1 MGCRFAYFH
10 HRLIGII
17 LPLTHLTIL
26 ALIQGLTEFLPISS
40 SGHLIIFPKLLDWQD
55 QGITIDVAVHAG
67 SLLAVL
73 IFLWR
78 DIGRI
83 LSELSHL
90 ARSGRSSA
98 PPLLYLLLIA
108 SLPLIV
114 VGFLVSTV
122 MQDLTRSIEVIG
134 WATILFG
141 VLLGFS
147 DRMGMTLN
155 RFQHMKY
162 FDAFLIGLAQILA
175 LIPGASRA
183 GVTITAARFLGYERA
198 SAARFSLL
206 LAIPAILGASVL
218 KGLDIF
224 FSDNVN
230 LGIDFLIAASIS
242 FCAALTSISIM
253 MKWLNRAGF
262 MPFVVYRII
271 MGALLLAWVYL

>member
-1 MGCRFAYFH
+1 M
-10 HRLIGII
+10 
-17 LPLTHLTIL
+17 PLTHLTIL

-83 LSELSHL
+83 LLELSHL

-108 SLPLIV
+108 SVPLIV

-122 MQDLTRSIEVIG
+122 MQDLTRNIEVIG

-141 VLLGFS
+141 ILLGFS
-147 DRMGMTLN
+147 DRIGMTLN

-162 FDAFLIGLAQILA
+162 FDALLIGFAQILA

-206 LAIPAILGASVL
+206 LAIPAILGGSVL

-224 FSDNVN
+224 FSDDVN
-230 LGIDFLIAASIS
+230 LGIDFLIAAGIS
-242 FCAALTSISIM
+242 FCAALASISIM

-262 MPFVVYRII
+262 MPFVAYRII

>member
-1 MGCRFAYFH
+1 M
-10 HRLIGII
+10 
-17 LPLTHLTIL
+17 PLTHLTIL

-83 LSELSHL
+83 LLELGHL
-90 ARSGRSSA
+90 ARPESSVT
-98 PPLLYLLLIA
+98 PPLLHLLLVA
-108 SLPLIV
+108 SVPLIII
-114 VGFLVSTV
+114 GFLVSTV
-122 MQDLTRSIEVIG
+122 MQDLTRNIEVIG
-134 WATILFG
+134 WATLLFG
-141 VLLGFS
+141 ILLGFS
-147 DRMGMTLN
+147 DRIGMTLN
-155 RFQHMKY
+155 RFHHMRY

-183 GVTITAARFLGYERA
+183 GVTITAARFLGFERA

-206 LAIPAILGASVL
+206 LAIPAILGASFL

-224 FSDNVN
+224 LSNNVT
-230 LGIDFLIAASIS
+230 LGIDFLIAAGIS
-242 FCAALTSISIM
+242 FCAALASISIM
-253 MKWLNRAGF
+253 MKWLDRAGF

-271 MGALLLAWVYL
+271 MGVLLLAWVYL

>member
-1 MGCRFAYFH
+1 M
-10 HRLIGII
+10 
-17 LPLTHLTIL
+17 PLTHLTIL

-83 LSELSHL
+83 LLELGQL
-90 ARSGRSSA
+90 TRPGRPSA
-98 PPLLYLLLIA
+98 PPLLHLLLVA
-108 SLPLIV
+108 SVPVLV

-122 MQDLTRSIEVIG
+122 MQDLTRNIEVIG
-134 WATILFG
+134 WATLLFG
-141 VLLGFS
+141 ILLGFS

-155 RFQHMKY
+155 RFQHMRY
-162 FDAFLIGLAQILA
+162 FDALLIGLAQILA

-224 FSDNVN
+224 LSNNVN
-230 LGIDFLIAASIS
+230 LGIDFLIAAGIS
-242 FCAALTSISIM
+242 FCAALASISIM

>member
-1 MGCRFAYFH
+1 MGCRLAYFH

-108 SLPLIV
+108 SFPLML

>member
-1 MGCRFAYFH
+1 M
-10 HRLIGII
+10 
-17 LPLTHLTIL
+17 PLTHLTIL

-83 LSELSHL
+83 LLELGQL
-90 ARSGRSSA
+90 ARPGRPSA
-98 PPLLYLLLIA
+98 PPLLHLLLVA
-108 SLPLIV
+108 SVPVLV

-122 MQDLTRSIEVIG
+122 MQDLTRNIEVIG
-134 WATILFG
+134 WATLLFG
-141 VLLGFS
+141 ILLGFS

-155 RFQHMKY
+155 RFQHMRY
-162 FDAFLIGLAQILA
+162 FDALLIGLAQILA

-183 GVTITAARFLGYERA
+183 GVTITAARFLGFERA

-206 LAIPAILGASVL
+206 LSIPAILGASFL

-224 FSDNVN
+224 LSNNVN
-230 LGIDFLIAASIS
+230 LGIDFLIAAGIS
-242 FCAALTSISIM
+242 FCAALASISIM

-271 MGALLLAWVYL
+271 MGVLLLAWVYL

>member
-1 MGCRFAYFH
+1 M
-10 HRLIGII
+10 
-17 LPLTHLTIL
+17 PLTHLTIL

-83 LSELSHL
+83 LLELSHL
-90 ARSGRSSA
+90 TRSGRSGA

-108 SLPLIV
+108 SIPLIV

-122 MQDLTRSIEVIG
+122 MQDLTRNIEVIG

-141 VLLGFS
+141 ILLGFS
-147 DRMGMTLN
+147 DRIGMTLN

-162 FDAFLIGLAQILA
+162 FDALLIGFAQILA

-206 LAIPAILGASVL
+206 LAIPAILGASIL

-224 FSDNVN
+224 LSNNVN
-230 LGIDFLIAASIS
+230 LGIDFLIAAGIS
-242 FCAALTSISIM
+242 FCAALASISIM

>member
-1 MGCRFAYFH
+1 M
-10 HRLIGII
+10 
-17 LPLTHLTIL
+17 PLTHLTIL

-83 LSELSHL
+83 LLELTHL
-90 ARSGRSSA
+90 ARPGGSST

-108 SLPLIV
+108 SIPLIV

-122 MQDLTRSIEVIG
+122 MQDLTRNIEVIG

-141 VLLGFS
+141 ILLGFS
-147 DRMGMTLN
+147 DRIGMTLN

-224 FSDNVN
+224 FSNYVN
-230 LGIDFLIAASIS
+230 LGIDFLIAAGIS
-242 FCAALTSISIM
+242 FCAALASISIM

-262 MPFVVYRII
+262 MPFVAYRII

>member
-1 MGCRFAYFH
+1 M
-10 HRLIGII
+10 
-17 LPLTHLTIL
+17 PLTHLTIL

-40 SGHLIIFPKLLDWQD
+40 SGHLIIFPKLLNWQD

-83 LSELSHL
+83 LLELGQL
-90 ARSGRSSA
+90 ARPGRPSA
-98 PPLLYLLLIA
+98 PPLLHLLLVA
-108 SLPLIV
+108 SVPVIV

-122 MQDLTRSIEVIG
+122 MQDLTRNIEVIG
-134 WATILFG
+134 WSTLLFG
-141 VLLGFS
+141 ILLGFS
-147 DRMGMTLN
+147 DRIGMTMN
-155 RFQHMKY
+155 RFQHMRY
-162 FDAFLIGLAQILA
+162 LDALLIGLAQILA

-224 FSDNVN
+224 LSNNVN
-230 LGIDFLIAASIS
+230 LGIDFLIAAGIS
-242 FCAALTSISIM
+242 FCAALASISIM

>member
-1 MGCRFAYFH
+1 M
-10 HRLIGII
+10 
-17 LPLTHLTIL
+17 PLTHLTIL

-40 SGHLIIFPKLLDWQD
+40 SGHLIIFPKLLGWQD

-78 DIGRI
+78 DIWRI
-83 LSELSHL
+83 LLELGHL
-90 ARSGRSSA
+90 ARPGSSVT
-98 PPLLYLLLIA
+98 PPLLHLLLVA
-108 SLPLIV
+108 SVPLIII
-114 VGFLVSTV
+114 GFLVSTV
-122 MQDLTRSIEVIG
+122 MQDLTRNIEVIG
-134 WATILFG
+134 WATLLFG
-141 VLLGFS
+141 ILLGFS
-147 DRMGMTLN
+147 DRIGMTLN
-155 RFQHMKY
+155 RFQHMRY

-183 GVTITAARFLGYERA
+183 GVTITAARFLGFERA

-206 LAIPAILGASVL
+206 LAIPAILGASFL

-224 FSDNVN
+224 LSNNVT
-230 LGIDFLIAASIS
+230 LGIDFLIAAGIS
-242 FCAALTSISIM
+242 FCAALASISIM

>member
-1 MGCRFAYFH
+1 M
-10 HRLIGII
+10 
-17 LPLTHLTIL
+17 PLTHLTIL

-83 LSELSHL
+83 LLELGQL
-90 ARSGRSSA
+90 ARPGRPSA
-98 PPLLYLLLIA
+98 PPLLHLLLVA
-108 SLPLIV
+108 SVPLLV

-122 MQDLTRSIEVIG
+122 MQDLTRNIEVIG
-134 WATILFG
+134 WATLLFG
-141 VLLGFS
+141 ILLGFS

-155 RFQHMKY
+155 RFQHMRY
-162 FDAFLIGLAQILA
+162 FDALLIGLAQILA

-224 FSDNVN
+224 LSNNVN
-230 LGIDFLIAASIS
+230 LGIDFLIAAGIS
-242 FCAALTSISIM
+242 FCAALASISIM

-271 MGALLLAWVYL
+271 MGVLLLAWVYL

>member
-1 MGCRFAYFH
+1 M
-10 HRLIGII
+10 
-17 LPLTHLTIL
+17 PLTHLTIL

-83 LSELSHL
+83 LLELGQL
-90 ARSGRSSA
+90 ARPGRPSA
-98 PPLLYLLLIA
+98 PPLLHLLLVA
-108 SLPLIV
+108 SVPLLV

-122 MQDLTRSIEVIG
+122 MQDLTRNIEVIG
-134 WATILFG
+134 WATLLFG
-141 VLLGFS
+141 ILLGFS
-147 DRMGMTLN
+147 DRIGMTLN
-155 RFQHMKY
+155 RFQHMRY
-162 FDAFLIGLAQILA
+162 FDALLIGLAQILA

-224 FSDNVN
+224 LSNNVN
-230 LGIDFLIAASIS
+230 LGIDFLIAAGIS
-242 FCAALTSISIM
+242 FCAALASISIM

-271 MGALLLAWVYL
+271 MGTLLLAWVYL

>member
-1 MGCRFAYFH
+1 M
-10 HRLIGII
+10 
-17 LPLTHLTIL
+17 PLTHLTIL

-83 LSELSHL
+83 LLELGQL
-90 ARSGRSSA
+90 ARPGRPSA
-98 PPLLYLLLIA
+98 PPLLHLLLVA
-108 SLPLIV
+108 SVPVLV

-122 MQDLTRSIEVIG
+122 MQDLTRNIEVIG
-134 WATILFG
+134 WATLLFG
-141 VLLGFS
+141 ILLGFS

-155 RFQHMKY
+155 RFQHMRY
-162 FDAFLIGLAQILA
+162 FDALLIGLAQILA

-224 FSDNVN
+224 LSNNVN
-230 LGIDFLIAASIS
+230 LGIDFLIAAGIS
-242 FCAALTSISIM
+242 FCAALASISIM

-262 MPFVVYRII
+262 MPFVIYRII

>member
-1 MGCRFAYFH
+1 M
-10 HRLIGII
+10 
-17 LPLTHLTIL
+17 PLTHLTIL

-40 SGHLIIFPKLLDWQD
+40 SGHLIIFPKLLNWQD

-83 LSELSHL
+83 LLELGQL
-90 ARSGRSSA
+90 ARPGRPSA
-98 PPLLYLLLIA
+98 PPLLHLLLVA
-108 SLPLIV
+108 SVPVIV

-122 MQDLTRSIEVIG
+122 MQDLTRNIEVIG
-134 WATILFG
+134 WSTLLFG
-141 VLLGFS
+141 ILLGFS
-147 DRMGMTLN
+147 DRIGMTLN
-155 RFQHMKY
+155 RFQHMRY
-162 FDAFLIGLAQILA
+162 LDALLIGLAQILA

-224 FSDNVN
+224 LSNNVN
-230 LGIDFLIAASIS
+230 LGIDFLIAAGIS
-242 FCAALTSISIM
+242 FCAALASISIM

>member
-1 MGCRFAYFH
+1 M
-10 HRLIGII
+10 
-17 LPLTHLTIL
+17 PLTHLTIL

-83 LSELSHL
+83 LLELGHL
-90 ARSGRSSA
+90 ARPGGSSA

-108 SLPLIV
+108 SMPLIV

-122 MQDLTRSIEVIG
+122 MQDLTRNIEVIG

-141 VLLGFS
+141 ILLGFS

-162 FDAFLIGLAQILA
+162 FDALLIGLCSNTCIN
-175 LIPGASRA
+175 PWS
-183 GVTITAARFLGYERA
+183 
-198 SAARFSLL
+198 
-206 LAIPAILGASVL
+206 
-218 KGLDIF
+218 
-224 FSDNVN
+224 
-230 LGIDFLIAASIS
+230 
-242 FCAALTSISIM
+242 
-253 MKWLNRAGF
+253 
-262 MPFVVYRII
+262 
-271 MGALLLAWVYL
+271 

>member
-1 MGCRFAYFH
+1 M
-10 HRLIGII
+10 
-17 LPLTHLTIL
+17 PLTHLTIL

-83 LSELSHL
+83 LLELGQL
-90 ARSGRSSA
+90 ARPGRPSA
-98 PPLLYLLLIA
+98 PPLLHLLLVA
-108 SLPLIV
+108 SVPVLV

-122 MQDLTRSIEVIG
+122 MQDLTRNIEVIG
-134 WATILFG
+134 WATLLFG
-141 VLLGFS
+141 ILLGFS
-147 DRMGMTLN
+147 DRIGMTLN
-155 RFQHMKY
+155 RFQHMRY
-162 FDAFLIGLAQILA
+162 FDALLIGLAQILA

-206 LAIPAILGASVL
+206 LAIPAILGASFL

-224 FSDNVN
+224 LSNNVT
-230 LGIDFLIAASIS
+230 LGIDFLIAAGIS
-242 FCAALTSISIM
+242 FCAALASISIM

>member
-1 MGCRFAYFH
+1 M
-10 HRLIGII
+10 
-17 LPLTHLTIL
+17 PLTHLTIL

-83 LSELSHL
+83 LLELGQL
-90 ARSGRSSA
+90 ARPGRPSA
-98 PPLLYLLLIA
+98 PPLLHLLLVA
-108 SLPLIV
+108 SVPLLV

-122 MQDLTRSIEVIG
+122 MQDLTRNIEAIG
-134 WATILFG
+134 WATLLFG
-141 VLLGFS
+141 ILLGFS
-147 DRMGMTLN
+147 DRIGMTLN
-155 RFQHMKY
+155 RFQHMRY

-175 LIPGASRA
+175 LIPGVSRA
-183 GVTITAARFLGYERA
+183 GVTITAARFLGFERA

-206 LAIPAILGASVL
+206 LSIPAILGASFL

-224 FSDNVN
+224 LSNNVN
-230 LGIDFLIAASIS
+230 LGIDFLIAAGVS
-242 FCAALTSISIM
+242 FCAALASISIM

-271 MGALLLAWVYL
+271 MGVLLLAWVYL

>member
-1 MGCRFAYFH
+1 M
-10 HRLIGII
+10 
-17 LPLTHLTIL
+17 PLTHLTIL

-83 LSELSHL
+83 LLELGQL
-90 ARSGRSSA
+90 ARPGRPSA
-98 PPLLYLLLIA
+98 PPLLHLLLVA
-108 SLPLIV
+108 SVPVLV

-122 MQDLTRSIEVIG
+122 MQDLTRNIEVIG
-134 WATILFG
+134 WATLLFG
-141 VLLGFS
+141 ILLGFS
-147 DRMGMTLN
+147 DRIGMTLN
-155 RFQHMKY
+155 RFQHMRY
-162 FDAFLIGLAQILA
+162 FDALLIGLAQILA

-224 FSDNVN
+224 LSNNVN
-230 LGIDFLIAASIS
+230 LGIDFLIAAGIS
-242 FCAALTSISIM
+242 FCAALASISIM

-271 MGALLLAWVYL
+271 VGALLLAWVYL

>member
-1 MGCRFAYFH
+1 M
-10 HRLIGII
+10 
-17 LPLTHLTIL
+17 PLTHLTIL

-40 SGHLIIFPKLLDWQD
+40 SGHLIIFPKLLNWQD

-83 LSELSHL
+83 LLELGQL
-90 ARSGRSSA
+90 ARPGRPSA
-98 PPLLYLLLIA
+98 PPLLHLLLVA
-108 SLPLIV
+108 SVPVIV

-122 MQDLTRSIEVIG
+122 MQDLTRNIEVIG
-134 WATILFG
+134 WSTLLFG
-141 VLLGFS
+141 ILLGFS
-147 DRMGMTLN
+147 DRIGMTLN
-155 RFQHMKY
+155 RFQHMRY
-162 FDAFLIGLAQILA
+162 FDAILIGLAQILA

-224 FSDNVN
+224 LSNNVN
-230 LGIDFLIAASIS
+230 LGIDFLIAAGIS
-242 FCAALTSISIM
+242 FCAALASISIM

-271 MGALLLAWVYL
+271 VGALLLAWVYL

>member
-1 MGCRFAYFH
+1 M
-10 HRLIGII
+10 
-17 LPLTHLTIL
+17 PLTHLTIL

-83 LSELSHL
+83 LLELGQL
-90 ARSGRSSA
+90 ARPGRPSA
-98 PPLLYLLLIA
+98 PPLLHLLLVA
-108 SLPLIV
+108 SVPVIV

-122 MQDLTRSIEVIG
+122 MQDLTRNIEVIG
-134 WATILFG
+134 WATLLFG
-141 VLLGFS
+141 ILLGFS
-147 DRMGMTLN
+147 DRIGMTLN
-155 RFQHMKY
+155 RFQHMRY
-162 FDAFLIGLAQILA
+162 FDALLIGLAQILA

-224 FSDNVN
+224 LSNNVN
-230 LGIDFLIAASIS
+230 LGIDFLIAAGIS
-242 FCAALTSISIM
+242 FCAALASISIM

>member
-1 MGCRFAYFH
+1 M
-10 HRLIGII
+10 
-17 LPLTHLTIL
+17 PLTHLTIL

-40 SGHLIIFPKLLDWQD
+40 SGHLIIFPKLLGWQD

-83 LSELSHL
+83 LLELGQL
-90 ARSGRSSA
+90 ARPGRPSA
-98 PPLLYLLLIA
+98 PPLLHLLLVA
-108 SLPLIV
+108 SVPVLV

-122 MQDLTRSIEVIG
+122 MQDLTRNIEVIG
-134 WATILFG
+134 WATLLFG
-141 VLLGFS
+141 ILLGFS
-147 DRMGMTLN
+147 DRIGMTLN
-155 RFQHMKY
+155 RFQHMRY
-162 FDAFLIGLAQILA
+162 FDALLIGLAQILA

-206 LAIPAILGASVL
+206 LAIPAILGASFL

-224 FSDNVN
+224 LSNNVT
-230 LGIDFLIAASIS
+230 LGIDFLIAAGIS
-242 FCAALTSISIM
+242 FCAALASISIM

-271 MGALLLAWVYL
+271 MGVLLLAWVYL

>member
-1 MGCRFAYFH
+1 M
-10 HRLIGII
+10 
-17 LPLTHLTIL
+17 PLTHLTIL

-83 LSELSHL
+83 LLELGQL
-90 ARSGRSSA
+90 ARPGRPSA
-98 PPLLYLLLIA
+98 PPLLHLLLVA
-108 SLPLIV
+108 SVPVLV
-114 VGFLVSTV
+114 VGFLISTV
-122 MQDLTRSIEVIG
+122 MQDLTRNIEVIG
-134 WATILFG
+134 WATLLFG
-141 VLLGFS
+141 ILLGFS

-155 RFQHMKY
+155 RFQHMRY
-162 FDAFLIGLAQILA
+162 FDALLIGLAQILA

-224 FSDNVN
+224 LSNNVN
-230 LGIDFLIAASIS
+230 LGIDFLIAAGIS
-242 FCAALTSISIM
+242 FCAALASISIM

>member
-1 MGCRFAYFH
+1 
-10 HRLIGII
+10 

-83 LSELSHL
+83 LLELGQL
-90 ARSGRSSA
+90 ARPGRSSA
-98 PPLLYLLLIA
+98 HPLLYLLLIA
-108 SLPLIV
+108 SIPLIV

-122 MQDLTRSIEVIG
+122 MHDLTRSIEVIG

-141 VLLGFS
+141 ILLGFS

-155 RFQHMKY
+155 KFQHMKY

-242 FCAALTSISIM
+242 FCAALASISIM

-262 MPFVVYRII
+262 MPFVAYRII

>member
-1 MGCRFAYFH
+1 M
-10 HRLIGII
+10 
-17 LPLTHLTIL
+17 PLTHLTIL

-83 LSELSHL
+83 LLELGQL
-90 ARSGRSSA
+90 ARPGRPSA
-98 PPLLYLLLIA
+98 PPLLHLLLVA
-108 SLPLIV
+108 SVPVLV

-122 MQDLTRSIEVIG
+122 MQDLTRNIEVIG
-134 WATILFG
+134 WATLLFG
-141 VLLGFS
+141 ILLGFS

-155 RFQHMKY
+155 RFQHMRY
-162 FDAFLIGLAQILA
+162 FDALLIGLAQILA

-224 FSDNVN
+224 LSNNVN
-230 LGIDFLIAASIS
+230 LGIDFLIAAGIS
-242 FCAALTSISIM
+242 FCAALASISIM

>member
-1 MGCRFAYFH
+1 M
-10 HRLIGII
+10 
-17 LPLTHLTIL
+17 PLTHLTIL

-40 SGHLIIFPKLLDWQD
+40 SGHLIIFPKLLNWQD

-83 LSELSHL
+83 LLELGQL
-90 ARSGRSSA
+90 ARPGRPSA
-98 PPLLYLLLIA
+98 PPLLHLLLVA
-108 SLPLIV
+108 SVPVIV

-122 MQDLTRSIEVIG
+122 MQDLTRNIEVIG
-134 WATILFG
+134 WSTLLFG
-141 VLLGFS
+141 ILLGFS
-147 DRMGMTLN
+147 DRIGMTLN
-155 RFQHMKY
+155 RFQHMRY
-162 FDAFLIGLAQILA
+162 FDALLIGLAQILA

-224 FSDNVN
+224 LSNNVN
-230 LGIDFLIAASIS
+230 LGIDFLIAAGIS
-242 FCAALTSISIM
+242 FCAALASISIM

-271 MGALLLAWVYL
+271 VGALLLAWVYL

>member
-1 MGCRFAYFH
+1 M
-10 HRLIGII
+10 
-17 LPLTHLTIL
+17 PLTHLTIL

-83 LSELSHL
+83 LQELGHL
-90 ARSGRSSA
+90 ARPGSLST
-98 PPLLYLLLIA
+98 PPLLHLLLVA
-108 SLPLIV
+108 SVPLIII
-114 VGFLVSTV
+114 GFLVSTV
-122 MQDLTRSIEVIG
+122 MQDLTRKIEVIG
-134 WATILFG
+134 WATLVFG
-141 VLLGFS
+141 ILLGFS
-147 DRMGMTLN
+147 DRIGMTLN
-155 RFQHMKY
+155 RFQHMRY

-183 GVTITAARFLGYERA
+183 GVTITAARFLGFERA

-206 LAIPAILGASVL
+206 LAIPAILGASFL

-224 FSDNVN
+224 LSNNVN
-230 LGIDFLIAASIS
+230 LGIDFLIASGIS
-242 FCAALTSISIM
+242 FCAALASISIM

-271 MGALLLAWVYL
+271 MGVLLLAWVYL

>member
-1 MGCRFAYFH
+1 M
-10 HRLIGII
+10 
-17 LPLTHLTIL
+17 PLTHLTIL

-55 QGITIDVAVHAG
+55 QGIIIDVAVHAG

-83 LSELSHL
+83 LLELGHL
-90 ARSGRSSA
+90 ARPGSPST
-98 PPLLYLLLIA
+98 PPLLHLLLVA
-108 SLPLIV
+108 SVPLIII
-114 VGFLVSTV
+114 GFLVSTV
-122 MQDLTRSIEVIG
+122 MQDLTRKIEVIG
-134 WATILFG
+134 WATLVFG
-141 VLLGFS
+141 ILLGFS
-147 DRMGMTLN
+147 DRIGMTLN
-155 RFQHMKY
+155 RFQHMRY

-183 GVTITAARFLGYERA
+183 GVTITAARFLGFERA

-206 LAIPAILGASVL
+206 LAIPAILGASFL

-224 FSDNVN
+224 LSNNVN
-230 LGIDFLIAASIS
+230 LGIDFLIAAGIS
-242 FCAALTSISIM
+242 FCAALASISIM

-271 MGALLLAWVYL
+271 MGVLLLAWVYL

>member
-1 MGCRFAYFH
+1 
-10 HRLIGII
+10 
-17 LPLTHLTIL
+17 
-26 ALIQGLTEFLPISS
+26 
-40 SGHLIIFPKLLDWQD
+40 
-55 QGITIDVAVHAG
+55 
-67 SLLAVL
+67 
-73 IFLWR
+73 
-78 DIGRI
+78 
-83 LSELSHL
+83 
-90 ARSGRSSA
+90 
-98 PPLLYLLLIA
+98 
-108 SLPLIV
+108 
-114 VGFLVSTV
+114 
-122 MQDLTRSIEVIG
+122 
-134 WATILFG
+134 
-141 VLLGFS
+141 
-147 DRMGMTLN
+147 
-155 RFQHMKY
+155 MKY

-230 LGIDFLIAASIS
+230 LGIEFLIATSIS
-242 FCAALTSISIM
+242 FCAALASISIM

>member
-1 MGCRFAYFH
+1 M
-10 HRLIGII
+10 
-17 LPLTHLTIL
+17 PLTHLTIL

-83 LSELSHL
+83 LLELGQL
-90 ARSGRSSA
+90 ARPGRPGA
-98 PPLLYLLLIA
+98 PPLLHLLLVA
-108 SLPLIV
+108 SVPLLV

-122 MQDLTRSIEVIG
+122 MQDLTRDLEVIG
-134 WATILFG
+134 WATLLFG
-141 VLLGFS
+141 ILLGFS
-147 DRMGMTLN
+147 DRMGMTLM
-155 RFQHMKY
+155 RFQHMRY
-162 FDAFLIGLAQILA
+162 FDAFLIGLAQVLA

-224 FSDNVN
+224 LSNNVN
-230 LGIDFLIAASIS
+230 LGIDFLIAAGIS
-242 FCAALTSISIM
+242 FCAALASISIM
-253 MKWLNRAGF
+253 MRWLNRAGF
-262 MPFVVYRII
+262 MPFVIYRII

>member
-1 MGCRFAYFH
+1 M
-10 HRLIGII
+10 
-17 LPLTHLTIL
+17 PLTHLTIL

-83 LSELSHL
+83 LLELGQL
-90 ARSGRSSA
+90 ARPGRLSA
-98 PPLLYLLLIA
+98 HPLLYLLLIA
-108 SLPLIV
+108 SIPLIV

-122 MQDLTRSIEVIG
+122 MHDLTRSIEVIG

-141 VLLGFS
+141 ILLGFS

-155 RFQHMKY
+155 RIKHMKY

-230 LGIDFLIAASIS
+230 LGIDFLIAAGIS
-242 FCAALTSISIM
+242 FCAALASISIM

>member
-1 MGCRFAYFH
+1 M
-10 HRLIGII
+10 
-17 LPLTHLTIL
+17 PLTHLTIL

-78 DIGRI
+78 DIGQI
-83 LSELSHL
+83 LLELGQL
-90 ARSGRSSA
+90 ARPGRSSA
-98 PPLLYLLLIA
+98 HPLLYLLLIA
-108 SLPLIV
+108 SIPLIV

-122 MQDLTRSIEVIG
+122 MHDLTRSIEVIG

-141 VLLGFS
+141 ILLGFS

-155 RFQHMKY
+155 KFQHMKY

-224 FSDNVN
+224 FFDNAN
-230 LGIDFLIAASIS
+230 LGIDFLIAAGIS
-242 FCAALTSISIM
+242 FCAALASISIM

-262 MPFVVYRII
+262 MPFVAYRII

>member
-1 MGCRFAYFH
+1 M
-10 HRLIGII
+10 
-17 LPLTHLTIL
+17 PLTHLTIL
-26 ALIQGLTEFLPISS
+26 ALIQGITEFLPISS

-83 LSELSHL
+83 LLELGQL
-90 ARSGRSSA
+90 ARPGRPSA
-98 PPLLYLLLIA
+98 PPLLHLLLVA
-108 SLPLIV
+108 SVPVLV

-122 MQDLTRSIEVIG
+122 MQDLTRNIEVIG
-134 WATILFG
+134 WATLLFG
-141 VLLGFS
+141 ILLGFS

-155 RFQHMKY
+155 RFQHMRY
-162 FDAFLIGLAQILA
+162 FDALLIGLAQILA

-224 FSDNVN
+224 LSNNVN
-230 LGIDFLIAASIS
+230 LGIDFLIAAGIS
-242 FCAALTSISIM
+242 FCAALASISIM

>member
-1 MGCRFAYFH
+1 M
-10 HRLIGII
+10 
-17 LPLTHLTIL
+17 PLTHLTIL

-40 SGHLIIFPKLLDWQD
+40 SGHLIIFPKLLNWQD

-83 LSELSHL
+83 LLELGQL
-90 ARSGRSSA
+90 ARPGRPSA
-98 PPLLYLLLIA
+98 PPLLHLLLVA
-108 SLPLIV
+108 SVPVIV

-122 MQDLTRSIEVIG
+122 MQDLTRNIEVIG
-134 WATILFG
+134 WSTLLFG
-141 VLLGFS
+141 ILLGFS
-147 DRMGMTLN
+147 DRIGMTLN
-155 RFQHMKY
+155 RFQHMRY
-162 FDAFLIGLAQILA
+162 FDALLIGLAQILA
-175 LIPGASRA
+175 LIPGVSRA

-224 FSDNVN
+224 LSNNVN
-230 LGIDFLIAASIS
+230 LGIDFLIAAGIS
-242 FCAALTSISIM
+242 FCAALASISIM

>member
-1 MGCRFAYFH
+1 M
-10 HRLIGII
+10 
-17 LPLTHLTIL
+17 PLTHLTIL

-40 SGHLIIFPKLLDWQD
+40 SGHLIIFPKLLNWQD

-83 LSELSHL
+83 LLELGQL
-90 ARSGRSSA
+90 ARPGRPSA
-98 PPLLYLLLIA
+98 PPLLHLLLVA
-108 SLPLIV
+108 SVPVIV

-122 MQDLTRSIEVIG
+122 MQDLTRNIEVIG
-134 WATILFG
+134 WSTLLFG
-141 VLLGFS
+141 ILLGFS
-147 DRMGMTLN
+147 DRIGMTLN
-155 RFQHMKY
+155 RFQHMRY
-162 FDAFLIGLAQILA
+162 FDALLIGLAQILA

-224 FSDNVN
+224 LSNNVN
-230 LGIDFLIAASIS
+230 LGIDFLIAAGIS
-242 FCAALTSISIM
+242 FCAALASISIM

-271 MGALLLAWVYL
+271 MGALLLAWVYI